1 MLRLCV
7 DFSALVRRLRLGL
20 AGVAV
25 AMCFPLAPAW
35 ALSVTDSNFD
45 QIAKI
50 VSAGGTV
57 TQIGASSPGK
67 NLLNS
72 GDFDGTA
79 DTQSGVAVSLPAYTF
94 VQSVPSF
101 SDGGSTEPGNTSNM
115 LLGAPTDITFTTPGS
130 GGPDGG
136 PGDGSV
142 QILGGGGSVTL
153 SFDQDFTAGVGET
166 EDILLFTNTNS
177 FNPMSMDYGE
187 ATIELLDNTLSL
199 INYMGTDQKLD
210 VMVPMGTA
218 GSGMGGV
225 TLDVPD
231 GVTFYAIRITPLSGN
246 AVEIDA
252 VAVIPEPATA
262 LLLAGGL
269 AALAAWRSRRA

>member
-1 MLRLCV
+1 MQLFSHARAALRRSLG
-7 DFSALVRRLRLGL
+7 LGL
-20 AGVAV
+20 AASGLVL
-25 AMCFPLAPAW
+25 CLPLGSAW

-50 VSAGGTV
+50 VSAGGTA
-57 TQIGASSPGK
+57 TQIGGASPGK
-67 NLLNS
+67 NLTNS

-79 DTQSGVAVSLPAYTF
+79 GTQTGVAVSLPDYTF
-94 VQSVPSF
+94 VQSVPALN
-101 SDGGSTEPGNTSNM
+101 DGGSTEPGNTASM
-115 LLGAPTDITFTTPGS
+115 LLGSPTDMTFTTPGS

-142 QILGGGGSVTL
+142 QIVGGGGSVTL
-153 SFDQDFTAGVGET
+153 SFDQDFTAGGGET

-187 ATIELLDNTLSL
+187 ATVELLDNTLSL

-210 VMVPMGTA
+210 VMIPMGVA

-231 GVTFYAIRITPLSGN
+231 GVTFYALRITPLSGN
-246 AVEIDA
+246 AVEIDGA
-252 VAVIPEPATA
+252 AVIPEPATA

-269 AALAAWRSRRA
+269 AALAAWRSRRS